1 MKISPYKIKNPRIL
15 DIREQTLMYQFK
27 AISVPSNTNGGAN
40 GMSRIPAPITKVAA
54 TESDGLEEAMQAGIE
69 SQCNQES
76 SPIKMARIRE
86 AKVDYQYLSFV
97 ETIEKGFP
105 EYKEHLPVHIRE
117 FWNMQNN
124 LCTVQSLVFK
134 EGCVLIPRKLCCELL
149 DQLHIGH
156 QEVNSMRSNTRQ
168 RFFWPGMAT

>member
-1 MKISPYKIKNPRIL
+1 
-15 DIREQTLMYQFK
+15 MYQFK

-86 AKVDYQYLSFV
+86 AKVDYQYLSLV

-105 EYKEHLPVHIRE
+105 EHEHLPPPNTH
-117 FWNMQNN
+117 
-124 LCTVQSLVFK
+124 TS
-134 EGCVLIPRKLCCELL
+134 G
-149 DQLHIGH
+149 
-156 QEVNSMRSNTRQ
+156 NSGICRTICAQFSH
-168 RFFWPGMAT
+168 